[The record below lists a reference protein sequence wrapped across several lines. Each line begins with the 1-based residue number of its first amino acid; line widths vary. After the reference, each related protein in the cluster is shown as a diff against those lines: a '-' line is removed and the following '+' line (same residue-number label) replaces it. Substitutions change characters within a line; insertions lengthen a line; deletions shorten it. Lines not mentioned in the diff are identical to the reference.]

1 MISLLVMYAYR
12 FIQEPLKDLTKE
24 LSGRATEME
33 KDVSALETKRVYWER
48 QKVEAQ
54 GNLQE
59 LIKQI
64 QQVGQ

>member
-1 MISLLVMYAYR
+1 MYAYR